1 MFKCRTQKIKKISWI
16 INTDGDVERYFK
28 NISGILLFF
37 KKKFHNACKFC
48 MLVFFC
54 LE

>member
-28 NISGILLFF
+28 NISGILSSF
-37 KKKFHNACKFC
+37 KKSFIMLANSACWDSSA
-48 MLVFFC
+48 
-54 LE
+54 